1 MAEQAQAI
9 NREASE
15 STYRTPAGAKLA
27 AGIAAGIVG
36 GILMIGFMMV
46 YADRTGAGA
55 TTPLKALGGL
65 VYGLEAMVA
74 GPTAILAGVAIQ
86 LGFLIVIGILFAMCM
101 SRETSTVAALF
112 AGIVVGIAIWAAMYW
127 YVMPLENPT
136 MAART
141 ALIPQAYFIAHVL
154 FGVGLAATPS
164 FIRTFSRERQRRNPM
179 PAQRILPT
187 VP

>member
-1 MAEQAQAI
+1 MAEQAQAV

-15 STYRTPAGAKLA
+15 SAYRTSAGAKLA

-65 VYGLEAMVA
+65 IYGLEAMVA
-74 GPTAILAGVAIQ
+74 GPTAILAGVVIQ
-86 LGFLIVIGILFAMCM
+86 LGFSIAVGILFAMCM

-112 AGIVVGIAIWAAMYW
+112 AGIVVAIAIWAAMYW
-127 YVMPLENPT
+127 YVLPIENPT

-154 FGVGLAATPS
+154 FGVGLATTPS
-164 FIRTFSRERQRRNPM
+164 FIRTFSKERQRRNTM
-179 PAQRILPT
+179 PARQILPT

>member
-1 MAEQAQAI
+1 MTEQAEATM
-9 NREASE
+9 EASR
-15 STYRTPAGAKLA
+15 STYRTPPGARVA
-27 AGIAAGIVG
+27 AGIAAGLVG

-65 VYGLEAMVA
+65 VYGVEAMVA
-74 GPTAILAGVAIQ
+74 GPPAIAAGVAIQ
-86 LGFLIVIGILFAMCM
+86 LGFSILIGILFALCM
-101 SRETSTVAALF
+101 SRETSTTAALF
-112 AGIVVGIAIWAAMYW
+112 TGILVGVAIWAAMYW
-127 YVMPLENPT
+127 YILPLENPT

-154 FGVGLAATPS
+154 FGAGLATTPA
-164 FIRTFSRERQRRNPM
+164 FLRAFSRERRSRNTM
-179 PAQRILPT
+179 PARRILPT